1 MLSGH
6 VTSNLD
12 QWVEDGFI
20 DANQRE
26 AFAQLMENALQD
38 AYDSGLAQS
47 DNDGGYDDGYDR
59 GYDDGYDRARND
71 LRDELRDDWFE
82 QGWAAA
88 IAEHGIEE

>member
-6 VTSNLD
+6 VTINLD
-12 QWVEDGFI
+12 RWVEDGFI

-47 DNDGGYDDGYDR
+47 DNDGGFDDGWDA
-59 GYDDGYDRARND
+59 GYAEGIAAIERK
-71 LRDELRDDWFE
+71 RDEWFE
-82 QGWAAA
+82 QGWEEALL
-88 IAEHGIEE
+88 EHGIEE